1 MDTPETKK
9 RRSRFTRV
17 SLPPFELQD
26 RDTEIIRQVFKHRFL
41 RTSHLTALVEGSDQQ
56 ISRRLQILY
65 HNQFLD
71 RPRIQSVRTAAN
83 RELTHA
89 LGNRGADLLA
99 RLSGTPRDKID
110 WTDKNNVKD
119 KFYEHTLMVADVMVG
134 MELSCRRHGTVA
146 LIEPEEI
153 LAQAPLATR
162 TRKEPYSWKVRLQG
176 EPVSVTIVPDKV
188 FGLHYTQ
195 KTEGG
200 NKGYFFL
207 EADRGT
213 MPVSRS
219 NLKWTSM
226 VKKVKEYHATVA
238 LWENEKY
245 RSFHFQHFRILT
257 VTRPKGRIE
266 NLIKATRE
274 TLGKH
279 NHALR
284 RFLFVELDTLT
295 TSDLLTMEWRNG
307 RDEKV
312 TLLE

>member
-17 SLPPFELQD
+17 SPPPFELQD

-56 ISRRLQILY
+56 ITRRLQILY

-83 RELTHA
+83 HELIHG
-89 LGNRGADLLA
+89 LGNRGADHLA
-99 RLSGTPRDKID
+99 TLSGTSRDKID
-110 WTDKNNVKD
+110 WTDKNSVKD
-119 KFYEHTLMVADVMVG
+119 RFFEHTLMMADVMVR
-134 MELSCRRHGTVA
+134 MELSCRRHGTVG

-153 LAQAPLATR
+153 LAQAPQATR
-162 TRKEPYSWKVRLQG
+162 TKQLPYSWKVSLQ
-176 EPVSVTIVPDKV
+176 EERKTVTLVPDKV

-195 KTEGG
+195 KPEGR

-207 EADRGT
+207 ETDRGT
-213 MPVSRS
+213 EPVFRS
-219 NLKWTSM
+219 KLNKTSM
-226 VKKVKEYHATVA
+226 LKKFKEYYATVA
-238 LWENEKY
+238 LWQDEKE
-245 RSFHFQHFRILT
+245 RPFHFQHFRILT
-257 VTRPKGRIE
+257 VTRPQGRIE
-266 NLIKATRE
+266 NLIKAAQEATA
-274 TLGKH
+274 GGP
-279 NHALR
+279 ALR
-284 RFLFVELDTLT
+284 RFLFAELDTLT
-295 TSDLLTMEWRNG
+295 SSDLLTMEWRNG